1 LIATKYL
8 VFLGQDT
15 CYFYLGIQ
23 ASFVLKREWTIDSF
37 ELFRGFAMKDL
48 SKVSLNIGSLQAHYS
63 SGSLTPGDVI
73 REVYRRIRALSDNPI
88 WIHLVPEED
97 AVRAAAALHGT
108 AAHPLFGIPF
118 AIKDN
123 IDAANLPTTAGCP
136 MFSYVAEKD
145 ATIVERLKKAGGIL
159 VGKTNLDQFA
169 TGLVGV
175 RSPYG
180 ACSNAFHPEYISGGS
195 SSGSAIAVAAGLVS
209 FALGTDTAGSGR
221 VPAAFNNI
229 VGLKPTKGLLSAH
242 GVVPACRSLDCVS
255 LFCLTP
261 RDADAVLSIAAG
273 YDRNDPYSRPS
284 PPAKSPASTYRIGIP
299 APEDLDMVEREYLA
313 LFTQAQERL
322 ASLGHTLIEVEIKP
336 FLQAAQLL
344 YGGPW
349 VSERFAAV
357 GHFVEEHGEAIHPV
371 VRDIIL
377 GGKKYSAVDAF
388 NGQYAL
394 ESFRQET
401 FDTWNVVDFLL
412 LPTAPDIFRIVEV
425 ESDPVSLNSRLGVFT
440 NFVNLLDLAAVAV
453 PAGFRTD
460 GLPFGITFVGQTFSD
475 HSLLALA
482 ASYLLSLRPSLGATE
497 LPYPDT
503 PTCAEEVN
511 SGRIMIAVVGAH
523 LTGEPLNYQLTDR
536 DARFVR
542 TAKTAPSYQ
551 LFALPG
557 TSPAKPGLIRIG
569 AEGGVSIDLEVWEL
583 PVAQFGNFLQGVP
596 SPLTIGM
603 IHLSDGR
610 AVKGFLCE
618 EVAVQDALNISAFGG
633 WKAYLKSQTLAAAN
647 GSRG

>member
-1 LIATKYL
+1 
-8 VFLGQDT
+8 
-15 CYFYLGIQ
+15 
-23 ASFVLKREWTIDSF
+23 
-37 ELFRGFAMKDL
+37 MNDL
-48 SKVSLNIGSLQAHYS
+48 SEVSLDVGSLQAHYR

-73 REVYRRIRALSDNPI
+73 HEVYRRIRSLQGNPI

-97 AVRAAAALHGT
+97 AVRAAEALHGT

-136 MFSYVAEKD
+136 AFSYVAERD
-145 ATIVERLKKAGGIL
+145 ATTVERLKKSGAIL
-159 VGKTNLDQFA
+159 IGKTNLDQFA

-180 ACSNAFHPEYISGGS
+180 ACSNVFRPEYISGGS
-195 SSGSAIAVAAGLVS
+195 SSGSAVAVASGLVS

-229 VGLKPTKGLLSAH
+229 VGLKPTRGILSTY

-255 LFCLTP
+255 LFCLTAE
-261 RDADAVLSIAAG
+261 DAEVVLSAAAG
-273 YDRNDPYSRPS
+273 YDRNDPYSRPL
-284 PPAKSPASTYRIGIP
+284 PPAKSVASTYRIGIP
-299 APEDLDMVEREYLA
+299 ASQDLEIVDPGYLA
-313 LFTQAQERL
+313 LFALAKERL
-322 ASLGHTLIEVEIKP
+322 TALGHTLVEVDIQP
-336 FLQAAQLL
+336 FLQTAQLL

-349 VSERFAAV
+349 VSERFASVGRFVQEHADAV
-357 GHFVEEHGEAIHPV
+357 HPV

-377 GGKKYSAVDAF
+377 GGEKYSAVDAF

-394 ESFRQET
+394 ERFRQT
-401 FDTWNVVDFLL
+401 TSDTWNVVDFLL
-412 LPTAPDIFRIVEV
+412 LPTAPGIFRIEEV
-425 ESDPVSLNSRLGVFT
+425 ESDPVTLNSRLGVFT
-440 NFVNLLDLAAVAV
+440 NFLNLLDLAGVAV
-453 PAGFRTD
+453 PAGFRED

-475 HSLLALA
+475 HFLLALA
-482 ASYLLSLRPSLGATE
+482 DSYLLSLRPSLGGTR
-497 LPYPDT
+497 LSYPDT
-503 PTCAEEVN
+503 PVAAEEIQ
-511 SGRIMIAVVGAH
+511 SDRMKIAVVGAH

-557 TSPAKPGLIRIG
+557 TSPPKPGLIRLG
-569 AEGGVSIDLEVWEL
+569 ADGGVSIDLEIWEL

-596 SPLTIGM
+596 SPLTIGT
-603 IHLSDGR
+603 IHLTDGR

-618 EVAVQDALNISAFGG
+618 EAAVQDALNISGFGG
-633 WKAYLKSQTLAAAN
+633 WKAYLKSQTLAAGN
-647 GSRG
+647 GNRC